1 MPIFTPPSRLQVP
14 THTSH
19 TTPRPKT
26 TRSCHTCSWLQ
37 KVRRG
42 LLLLLKARCLHRA
55 CRKNQTVIFVLPRFV
70 LSPTRGSVRERSL
83 AIARIFPA
91 ETVERPISGRLR
103 IYAAMP
109 GLSTHPVPKAQPRTA
124 TALMMLLSI
133 PNVPVPLII
142 TKPVT
147 PLPGRKGSAHLAAEN
162 TKNAAT
168 SVTGILI
175 PPFRRG
181 MSARENVRP
190 ATARNTR

>member
-1 MPIFTPPSRLQVP
+1 MF
-14 THTSH
+14 
-19 TTPRPKT
+19 
-26 TRSCHTCSWLQ
+26 
-37 KVRRG
+37 
-42 LLLLLKARCLHRA
+42 LKQPQSAS
-55 CRKNQTVIFVLPRFV
+55 
-70 LSPTRGSVRERSL
+70 SPTRGSVRERSL

-91 ETVERPISGRLR
+91 ETAERPITGRLR

-133 PNVPVPLII
+133 PNAPVPLII

-147 PLPGRKGSAHLAAEN
+147 RLPGRKVSAHLAAEN

-168 SVTGILI
+168 FVTDILI
-175 PPFRRG
+175 PPFLQV